1 MDPKLEMELTG
12 SEETPVEEPKV
23 EETPSPEE
31 PKEEETPEADPA
43 PEVTPEPEAELFDLP
58 DGRKV
63 TAAELKEEYQKLLP
77 EFTRKSQKL
86 AEYEK
91 GGKKDI
97 NSDLEK
103 EPEWKNPDYIPKTY
117 AEIIEL
123 AKAEAINELKR
134 GVEEEQARTRE
145 ITAQIDAEIAELKK
159 LDPKLDENALFVHAN
174 KYGLQNLKFAYQNM
188 TDMKK
193 AIVETEQKTI
203 KNLKTREADP
213 VSTGASPASTEDD
226 GYDPDDVGQYQS
238 ASDFLARIKGNKK

>member
-1 MDPKLEMELTG
+1 MERELEMELTG

-31 PKEEETPEADPA
+31 PKVEETPVADPA
-43 PEVTPEPEAELFDLP
+43 PEVTPEPTVDLFDLP

-91 GGKKDI
+91 GKKDI
-97 NSDLEK
+97 NSDLDK
-103 EPEWKNPDYIPKTY
+103 EPEWKNPDYVPKTY

-123 AKAEAINELKR
+123 AKTEAINDIKR
-134 GVEEEQARTRE
+134 GYEEEQARTKE
-145 ITAQIDAEIAELKK
+145 ITARIDEEIAELKK
-159 LDPKLDENALFVHAN
+159 QDPKLDENALFVHAN

-226 GYDPDDVGQYQS
+226 GYDPNDVGQYQS
-238 ASDFLARIKGNKK
+238 ANEFLARVKGNKK

>member
-1 MDPKLEMELTG
+1 MPNGYEAELID
-12 SEETPVEEPKV
+12 SVETPVEEPKV
-23 EETPSPEE
+23 ENTPSPEE
-31 PKEEETPEADPA
+31 PKKEETPVADPA
-43 PEVTPEPEAELFDLP
+43 PEVTPEPTVELFDLP

-63 TAAELKEEYQKLLP
+63 TATELKEEYQKLLP

-91 GGKKDI
+91 GKKDI
-97 NSDLEK
+97 NSDLDK
-103 EPEWKNPDYIPKTY
+103 EPEWKNPEYVPKTY

-123 AKAEAINELKR
+123 AKAEAINELNRKA
-134 GVEEEQARTRE
+134 EEEQARTRE
-145 ITAQIDAEIAELKK
+145 ITSQIDAEIAELKK

-188 TDMKK
+188 MDMKK

-226 GYDPDDVGQYQS
+226 GYDPSEIGQYQS
-238 ASDFLARIKGNKK
+238 ANEFLARIKGNKK